1 VKESG
6 LDWRPFQD
14 RDLDTFYCRLLEN
27 GLRVKQQDVKAMI
40 FSRDFCPDYDAFAT
54 WLNSLKPWNPDTD
67 PDYLH
72 DFYVGHMEFCDPEN
86 EDFYDRMLKKW
97 HVGLVALVL
106 DRTNENPMMPI
117 LKGKQHIGKTFFA
130 RHILP
135 PCLRDYRLEV
145 GPSERLD
152 KDFVI
157 SLSETPLIIFD
168 EISFGS
174 TQKNEAFKYIVTSSR
189 SNLRDAYARFRESRK
204 RRASLIAT
212 TNEDNFIRN
221 AEGSRRYL
229 VVDLKGTVDLENFP
243 LPYEGAFAQALYLLD
258 HGYQPKPDQE
268 ESQLISQHN
277 SLYIEPNDC
286 EEVLKTFLRKPEK
299 EEQGIAL
306 SAGDI
311 LTELGDLGH
320 RGRSFSTSEIGKA
333 MKRMNFESKRILGYT
348 KYLVVLVDR
357 DIRHKENE
365 ADSREFIPDV
375 FE

>member
-1 VKESG
+1 
-6 LDWRPFQD
+6 
-14 RDLDTFYCRLLEN
+14 
-27 GLRVKQQDVKAMI
+27 M
-40 FSRDFCPDYDAFAT
+40 
-54 WLNSLKPWNPDTD
+54 
-67 PDYLH
+67 
-72 DFYVGHMEFCDPEN
+72 
-86 EDFYDRMLKKW
+86 
-97 HVGLVALVL
+97 
-106 DRTNENPMMPI
+106 
-117 LKGKQHIGKTFFA
+117 
-130 RHILP
+130 
-135 PCLRDYRLEV
+135 
-145 GPSERLD
+145 
-152 KDFVI
+152 
-157 SLSETPLIIFD
+157 
-168 EISFGS
+168 
-174 TQKNEAFKYIVTSSR
+174 
-189 SNLRDAYARFRESRK
+189 RDAYARFRESRK

-311 LTELGDLGH
+311 LTELGNLGH

-348 KYLVVLVDR
+348 KYLVVLVGR
-357 DIRHKENE
+357 EIRHKENE